1 MTKWHL
7 NLSKTGVQLSPRPH
21 FGKTDMTVNEFITG
35 IEELKQHYRDIGEY
49 SITVHKQDKNQ
60 LCCSTTVPVK
70 DFRTGFDWTM
80 NQIVLE
86 PSVKLTTHP
95 DETRDA
101 MIERLNQYSK
111 DLTRHMS
118 LAATLARMLKDI
130 PDEET
135 RNRFHAVLKEF

>member
-1 MTKWHL
+1 
-7 NLSKTGVQLSPRPH
+7 
-21 FGKTDMTVNEFITG
+21 MTVNEFIHV
-35 IEELKQHYRDIGEY
+35 IEELKQHYHNFGDY
-49 SITVHKQDKNQ
+49 SITIHKQDKNQ
-60 LCCSTTVPVK
+60 LSCFTTVPVESCNV
-70 DFRTGFDWTM
+70 GFDWTT
-80 NQIVLE
+80 NQLVFE

-101 MIERLNQYSK
+101 MIEKLSQYSK

-135 RNRFHAVLKEF
+135 RNRFHTVLKEF

>member
-1 MTKWHL
+1 
-7 NLSKTGVQLSPRPH
+7 
-21 FGKTDMTVNEFITG
+21 MTVDEFIKK
-35 IEELKQHYRDIGEY
+35 IEGLKQHYRNLGDY

-60 LCCSTTVPVK
+60 LSCSTTVPVK

-80 NQIVLE
+80 NQIILE

-130 PDEET
+130 PDEEV

>member
-1 MTKWHL
+1 
-7 NLSKTGVQLSPRPH
+7 
-21 FGKTDMTVNEFITG
+21 MTVDEFIKG

-49 SITVHKQDKNQ
+49 SITVHKQDKHQ
-60 LCCSTTVPVK
+60 LSCSTTVPIEN
-70 DFRTGFDWTM
+70 FRMGFDWTM

-101 MIERLNQYSK
+101 MLGKLSQYSK

-118 LAATLARMLKDI
+118 LAATLARMLDEI

>member
-1 MTKWHL
+1 
-7 NLSKTGVQLSPRPH
+7 
-21 FGKTDMTVNEFITG
+21 MTVDEFIKG
-35 IEELKQHYRDIGEY
+35 IEELKQRYRDLGNY

-130 PDEET
+130 PDEEV
-135 RNRFHAVLKEF
+135 RNRFHVVLKEF

>member
-1 MTKWHL
+1 
-7 NLSKTGVQLSPRPH
+7 
-21 FGKTDMTVNEFITG
+21 MTVNEFIKG

-49 SITVHKQDKNQ
+49 SITVHKQDKHQ
-60 LCCSTTVPVK
+60 LSCSTTVPIEN
-70 DFRTGFDWTM
+70 FRTGFDWTM

-101 MIERLNQYSK
+101 MLGKLSQYSK

-130 PDEET
+130 PDEEV
-135 RNRFHAVLKEF
+135 RKRFHEVLKEF

>member
-1 MTKWHL
+1 
-7 NLSKTGVQLSPRPH
+7 
-21 FGKTDMTVNEFITG
+21 MTVDEFIAG
-35 IEELKQHYRDIGEY
+35 IEELKQYYRDIGEY
-49 SITVHKQDKNQ
+49 SITVHKHDKNQ
-60 LCCSTTVPVK
+60 LSCFTTVPVESC
-70 DFRTGFDWTM
+70 DVGFDWTT
-80 NQIVLE
+80 NQLVLE

-101 MIERLNQYSK
+101 MIGKLSQYSK